1 MIIDAHTHLGQLGS
15 ATATAQT
22 LLESMDESHI
32 DYSIVIAN
40 KYGDSPMGT
49 SSEEIIRI
57 CKENPRLKAVANINF
72 SQLDENQIA
81 FLTEA
86 LEAHAISGIKLGPG
100 YEDYYPTDEKL
111 NAIYSLCQK
120 LHKPVIFH
128 TGVLAS
134 YRKGFLK
141 QSHPLNI
148 DEVATKYPDLKIVM
162 AHLGNPWFIDCAAVV
177 YRHENVYT
185 DVSAF
190 FDEFKTIK
198 PTSYPNF
205 ANQLLI
211 FKKYLGNYKKLLFG
225 TDYPLYSQNEYLDAV
240 MNSIELTEE
249 EKELVLWKN
258 AASIFNLQLE

>member
-148 DEVATKYPDLKIVM
+148 DEVATKYPDLKIVI
-162 AHLGNPWFIDCAAVV
+162 AHLENP
-177 YRHENVYT
+177 
-185 DVSAF
+185 
-190 FDEFKTIK
+190 
-198 PTSYPNF
+198 
-205 ANQLLI
+205 
-211 FKKYLGNYKKLLFG
+211 
-225 TDYPLYSQNEYLDAV
+225 
-240 MNSIELTEE
+240 
-249 EKELVLWKN
+249 
-258 AASIFNLQLE
+258 

>member
-1 MIIDAHTHLGQLGS
+1 
-15 ATATAQT
+15 
-22 LLESMDESHI
+22 
-32 DYSIVIAN
+32 
-40 KYGDSPMGT
+40 
-49 SSEEIIRI
+49 
-57 CKENPRLKAVANINF
+57 
-72 SQLDENQIA
+72 
-81 FLTEA
+81 
-86 LEAHAISGIKLGPG
+86 
-100 YEDYYPTDEKL
+100 
-111 NAIYSLCQK
+111 
-120 LHKPVIFH
+120 
-128 TGVLAS
+128 
-134 YRKGFLK
+134 
-141 QSHPLNI
+141 
-148 DEVATKYPDLKIVM
+148 
-162 AHLGNPWFIDCAAVV
+162 
-177 YRHENVYT
+177 VYT